1 MRQLICLACS
11 DRVALQGDAVRCA
24 CSRSSARHGPGGWA
38 YVGPAMIAHPVQVHE
53 PERRRVAERLIEV
66 PDDHLS
72 HRAEVEPLL

>member
-1 MRQLICLACS
+1 
-11 DRVALQGDAVRCA
+11 
-24 CSRSSARHGPGGWA
+24 
-38 YVGPAMIAHPVQVHE
+38 MIAHPVQVHE